1 MYFFLISK
9 KDGLY
14 GGAQPLQ
21 TNDTHTNTRLSHT
34 LWGILF
40 YFATFFEGVFEGF
53 RLPIQF
59 LLNFTSRIFKIFVAL
74 AFLILHTP
82 SVRRFQRRR
91 RFLFVFAIFICYLD
105 IFVFAFSFNVIYY
118 WGGFEYF
125 QLEITFISYLLIF
138 LLLNSWI
145 KFFLRVSSYLL
156 FFCFSSFA
164 ESEVDRKWTYRR
176 LF

>member
-1 MYFFLISK
+1 MV
-9 KDGLY
+9 GP
-14 GGAQPLQ
+14 QPLQ

-125 QLEITFISYLLIF
+125 QLEITCNKIDFISYLLIF